1 MKVITSIYLNCR
13 PDLRDEWLTGN
24 ELEDPEEAMAQ
35 EQALRTFIK
44 FYNGKRYGQAVST
57 SAHPAHRRGS
67 SISMPNPD
75 PSLANVE
82 IPHLNR
88 PLASPHMEMD
98 VFPPLRSRAADPS
111 VFTPYIPEDIAFE
124 EEYEDYLSDLIGDDP
139 SRAEGLDPS
148 LIGFRPLGSQT
159 DLSSAWQRIEDF
171 AGNIA
176 DGISDSESIVSIGE
190 IGEEGR
196 DNLGA
201 SDPEAIDE
209 NLNNWEHMSPKT
221 FKALPKSPASG
232 GRRSSSGASLR
243 PVLPFG
249 LDDGSAIDEDF
260 DELEQPEL
268 GPIPT
273 GRTAPF
279 AANEGGKG
287 VDEVEVSCCAP
298 SAQSMTN
305 IPNVYPS
312 TCMESDTM
320 QSWVLHA

>member
-24 ELEDPEEAMAQ
+24 ELEDPEEAIAQ
-35 EQALRTFIK
+35 EQALRTLIK
-44 FYNGKRYGQAVST
+44 FYNGKRYGQAIST
-57 SAHPAHRRGS
+57 SAHPTHRRGS

-98 VFPPLRSRAADPS
+98 VFPPLRSRVADPS

-139 SRAEGLDPS
+139 SRAEGPDPS
-148 LIGFRPLGSQT
+148 LIGFRPLDGPT

-190 IGEEGR
+190 IGDEGR
-196 DNLGA
+196 NGLGA
-201 SDPEAIDE
+201 PDSEAIDE

-249 LDDGSAIDEDF
+249 LDDGSAVDEEF

-287 VDEVEVSCCAP
+287 VDEVEY
-298 SAQSMTN
+298 M
-305 IPNVYPS
+305 YG
-312 TCMESDTM
+312 E
-320 QSWVLHA
+320 